1 MCVVGKASYW
11 IVCFFWLTHTVSA
24 AMLPELSDMVEEA
37 GEAVVNISTEQKER
51 LVHQAGQTVVLRG
64 GRASGSGFVISED
77 GYIVTNQ
84 HVVQDADK
92 ILVKFKDRHELNAQ
106 VIGFDKATDVALLK
120 VPATRLPVVKAG
132 LPEQLKVGE
141 WVVAIGSP
149 FGFEQSVTAGIV
161 SAKNRTVALETYVPF
176 IQTDV
181 AINPGNS
188 GGPLF
193 NLDGE
198 VVGINSWILSQ
209 TGGYMGMSFAI
220 PIDVVMNVSEQLKKT
235 GTVSRGWLGVQL
247 QEVSIAL
254 AQSLAMERTYGAMIS
269 EVFLNSP
276 AAQAGLMMGDV
287 IVAIA
292 GQPIETAM
300 ELPPKIG
307 MLMAG
312 DTAPLEIMRKSGKQ
326 TLLVKVGLLPE
337 TSLLKADNFAIIT
350 ARLGITVDNLPEL
363 EKNSAKGVLIRV
375 VNTEAALAAGFRQGD
390 IILGMNDTLI
400 RDVADLTQKLRD
412 VMQNTRVSVLIQ
424 RNKERF
430 FLPLTAL

>member
-1 MCVVGKASYW
+1 MIGKTSCW
-11 IVCFFWLTHTVSA
+11 IICFFWLTHTVSA
-24 AMLPELSDMVEEA
+24 GMLPEFADMVEEA

-51 LVHQAGQTVVLRG
+51 LTHQAGQQVVLKG

-84 HVVQDADK
+84 HVVQNADK

-106 VIGFDKATDVALLK
+106 VIGFDKATDIALLK
-120 VPATRLPVVKAG
+120 VQATQLPMVQIG

-161 SAKNRTVALETYVPF
+161 SAKNRAVAPETYVPF

-235 GTVSRGWLGVQL
+235 GKVSRGWLGVQL
-247 QEVSIAL
+247 QEVPIAL
-254 AQSLAMERTYGAMIS
+254 AQSLAMERTRGAMVS
-269 EVFLNSP
+269 EVFLDSP
-276 AAQAGLMMGDV
+276 AARAGLIEGDV
-287 IVAIA
+287 ILAIA
-292 GQPIETAM
+292 GQSIETAM

-312 DTAPLEIMRKSGKQ
+312 DTTALEIIRKGERK
-326 TLLVKVGLLPE
+326 TLQVQVGLLPE
-337 TSLLKADNFAIIT
+337 TTLSKAENFAIIT
-350 ARLGITVDNLPEL
+350 ARLGITVDNFSEQG
-363 EKNSAKGVLIRV
+363 KNSASGVLIRT
-375 VNTEAALAAGFRQGD
+375 VNTEAALAAGFRPSD
-390 IILGMNDTLI
+390 IILGMSDTLI

-412 VMQNTRVSVLIQ
+412 LPQNTRISVLIQ
-424 RNKERF
+424 RNEERF
-430 FLPLTAL
+430 FLPLTVL

>member
-1 MCVVGKASYW
+1 VIGKTSCW
-11 IVCFFWLTHTVSA
+11 IIYFFWLTHTVSA
-24 AMLPELSDMVEEA
+24 GMLPEFSDMVAEA

-51 LVHQAGQTVVLRG
+51 LAHQGGQQVVLKG

-84 HVVQDADK
+84 HVVQNADK

-106 VIGFDKATDVALLK
+106 VIGFDKATDIALLK
-120 VPATRLPVVKAG
+120 VQATQLPVIKIG

-161 SAKNRTVALETYVPF
+161 SAKNRTVAPETYVPF

-235 GTVSRGWLGVQL
+235 GKVSRGWLGVQL
-247 QEVSIAL
+247 QEVSVAL
-254 AQSLAMERTYGAMIS
+254 TQLLAMERTRGAMVS
-269 EVFLNSP
+269 EVFSDSP
-276 AAQAGLMMGDV
+276 AERAGLMVGDV
-287 IVAIA
+287 ILAIA
-292 GQPIETAM
+292 GQTIETAM

-307 MLMAG
+307 ILMAG
-312 DTAPLEIMRKSGKQ
+312 DTTALEIIRKGETK
-326 TLLVKVGLLPE
+326 TLQVQVGLLPE
-337 TSLLKADNFAIIT
+337 TTLLKAENFAIIT
-350 ARLGITVDNLPEL
+350 ARLGITVDNFL
-363 EKNSAKGVLIRV
+363 EEGKNSSSGVLIRT
-375 VNTEAALAAGFRQGD
+375 VNTEAALAAGLRQGD

-400 RDVADLTQKLRD
+400 RDVADLTQKLSD
-412 VMQNTRVSVLIQ
+412 MMQNTRISVLIQ

-430 FLPLTAL
+430 FLPLTVL

>member
-1 MCVVGKASYW
+1 VIGKTSCW
-11 IVCFFWLTHTVSA
+11 IICFFWLTHTVSA
-24 AMLPELSDMVEEA
+24 GMLPEFSDMVAEA

-51 LVHQAGQTVVLRG
+51 LAHQGGQQVVLKG

-84 HVVQDADK
+84 HVVQNADK

-106 VIGFDKATDVALLK
+106 VIGFDKATDIALLK
-120 VPATRLPVVKAG
+120 VQATQLPVIKIG

-161 SAKNRTVALETYVPF
+161 SAKNRAVAPETYVPF

-235 GTVSRGWLGVQL
+235 GKVSRGWLGVQL
-247 QEVSIAL
+247 QEVSVAL
-254 AQSLAMERTYGAMIS
+254 TQLLAMERTRGAMVS
-269 EVFLNSP
+269 EVFSDSP
-276 AAQAGLMMGDV
+276 AERAGLMVGDV
-287 IVAIA
+287 ILAIA
-292 GQPIETAM
+292 GQTIETAM

-307 MLMAG
+307 ILMAG
-312 DTAPLEIMRKSGKQ
+312 DTTALEIIRKGETK
-326 TLLVKVGLLPE
+326 TLQVQVGLLPE
-337 TSLLKADNFAIIT
+337 TTLLKAENFAIIT
-350 ARLGITVDNLPEL
+350 ARLGITVDNFL
-363 EKNSAKGVLIRV
+363 EEGKNSSRGVLIRT
-375 VNTEAALAAGFRQGD
+375 VNTEAALTAGLRQGD

-400 RDVADLTQKLRD
+400 RDVADLTQKLSD
-412 VMQNTRVSVLIQ
+412 MMQNTRISVLIQ

-430 FLPLTAL
+430 FLPLTVL